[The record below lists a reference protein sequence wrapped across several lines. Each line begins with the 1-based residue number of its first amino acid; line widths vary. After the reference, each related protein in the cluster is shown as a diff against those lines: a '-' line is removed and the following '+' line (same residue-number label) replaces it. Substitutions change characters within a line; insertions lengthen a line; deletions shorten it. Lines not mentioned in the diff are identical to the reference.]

1 MSALAPESR
10 FLLSDWLGL
19 DALLARPRHAHLDLE
34 AIGALAE
41 AADRLA
47 REHLAPHAAKSDAEE
62 PKLVDGRAVVI
73 PEVRAALD
81 ACREAGFFAL
91 DAPAE
96 EGGLELPS
104 LAVTAIATGLTT
116 ANAPTWAYAFLTMAA
131 ANLIRHCG
139 SPEQRA
145 RWLPPMV
152 EGHWFGTMCLS
163 EPHAGSS
170 VGDIRT
176 VAEPQPD
183 GSYHLRGTKM
193 WISGG
198 DHELSRNIVHL
209 VLAKIPGGPP
219 GTRGISLFIVPRL
232 RAADASM
239 AGLAATPSTA
249 PQEWVR
255 NGITLAGLNHKLG
268 YRGTVNCLLNLGEE
282 GPCVGELVGAPH
294 QGMAQMFRMMNEARI
309 GVGAGATAIGL
320 AGYRA
325 ALAYARERTQGRP
338 PGERDPGT
346 PMRPIVEHADVRR
359 MLLESKAKAEGAYAL
374 VLWAARLADD
384 IRSGSPAEAAEA
396 QALLDLVTP
405 IVKTWPSTHAI
416 TANDLAI
423 QVLGG
428 AGYVRDFPVE
438 RLWRDNRLNAI
449 HEGTTGIQGMDL
461 VGRKILGDGG
471 RALGLLARRIN
482 DTCERAA
489 DDPEFADAARALAGW
504 LPEVASTVQAL
515 ATEAAAGR
523 VERALANATLML
535 DALGHLVVGWLWL
548 DLALAARRVLATGPT
563 AATRTVLEGKLAAA
577 RWFLDCELPLKRP
590 LLGIVARLER
600 TALDTPPDVL

>member
-1 MSALAPESR
+1 MSVLAPELH

-19 DALLARPRHAHLDLE
+19 DAVLARPGHAHLDRD

-41 AADRLA
+41 AGERLA

-62 PKLVDGRAVVI
+62 PRLVDGRAVVI
-73 PEVRAALD
+73 PEVKAALD
-81 ACREAGFFAL
+81 NCREAGFFAL
-91 DAPAE
+91 DAPTE
-96 EGGLELPS
+96 EGGLGLPAIVIT
-104 LAVTAIATGLTT
+104 AVGTRLSQ

-131 ANLIRHCG
+131 ANLIRHCA
-139 SPEQRA
+139 SAEQRA

-152 EGHWFGTMCLS
+152 EGRWFGTMCLS

-176 VAEPQPD
+176 IAEPQPD
-183 GSYHLRGTKM
+183 GSYRLRGTKM

-198 DHELSRNIVHL
+198 DHELSENIVHL

-219 GTRGISLFIVPRL
+219 GTKGISLFIVPRL
-232 RAADASM
+232 RAPEASL

-249 PQEWVR
+249 PAAWVR
-255 NGITLAGLNHKLG
+255 NGVTLAGLNHKLG
-268 YRGTVNCLLNLGEE
+268 YRGTVNCLLNLGED

-309 GVGAGATAIGL
+309 GVGAGATAMAL
-320 AGYRA
+320 AGFHA
-325 ALAYARERTQGRP
+325 ALAYARERTQGRA
-338 PGERDPGT
+338 PGERDPT
-346 PMRPIVEHADVRR
+346 APMRAIVEHADVRR
-359 MLLESKAKAEGAYAL
+359 MLLESKAKAEGAFAL

-384 IRSGSPAEAAEA
+384 IDSGSPAEAAEA

-423 QVLGG
+423 QILGG

-461 VGRKILGDGG
+461 VGRKILADGG

-482 DTCERAA
+482 DTCDRAA
-489 DDPEFADAARALAGW
+489 DDPEFADAARALADW
-504 LPEVASTVQAL
+504 LPEVDATVRAL
-515 ATEAAAGR
+515 GAEAAAGR
-523 VERALANATLML
+523 VEAALANATLLL

-548 DLALAARRVLATGPT
+548 DQALAARRALAAGPPP
-563 AATRTVLEGKLAAA
+563 ATIAMLEGKLAAA
-577 RWFLDCELPLKRP
+577 RWFLACELPLKRP

-600 TALDTPPDVL
+600 TALDTNPAVL

>member
-1 MSALAPESR
+1 MSALAPDLR

-19 DALLARPRHAHLDLE
+19 DAVLARPRHAHLDLD
-34 AIGALAE
+34 AIGALVE
-41 AADRLA
+41 AAERLA

-62 PKLVDGRAVVI
+62 PRLVDGRAVVI

-81 ACREAGFFAL
+81 ACRDAGFFAL
-91 DAPAE
+91 DAPAD
-96 EGGLELPS
+96 EGGLALPA
-104 LAVTAIATGLTT
+104 LAVAAIATRLTE

-131 ANLIRHCG
+131 ANLIRHCAAPG
-139 SPEQRA
+139 QRA

-152 EGHWFGTMCLS
+152 EGRWFGTMCLS

-176 VAEPQPD
+176 VAEPQAD
-183 GSYHLRGTKM
+183 GSYRLRGTKM

-198 DHELSRNIVHL
+198 DHELSENIVHL

-232 RAADASM
+232 RAADASL
-239 AGLAATPSTA
+239 AGLAATPSGA
-249 PQEWVR
+249 PAQWVR

-268 YRGTVNCLLNLGEE
+268 YRGTVNCLLNLGEDA
-282 GPCVGELVGAPH
+282 PCVGELVGAPH

-309 GVGAGATAIGL
+309 GVGAGAAAIGL
-320 AGYRA
+320 AGFRA
-325 ALAYARERTQGRP
+325 ALGYARERTQGRA
-338 PGERDPGT
+338 PGERDPST
-346 PMRPIVEHADVRR
+346 PMRPIIEHADVRR
-359 MLLESKAKAEGAYAL
+359 MLLESKAKAEGAFAL

-384 IRSGSPAEAAEA
+384 IASGSESEAAEA

-471 RALGLLARRIN
+471 RALGLLARRIA
-482 DTCERAA
+482 DTCRRAA
-489 DDPEFADAARALAGW
+489 DDPAHAAHGAAIAGW
-504 LPEVASTVQAL
+504 LPEVDATVRAL
-515 ATEAAAGR
+515 AAEAAAGR
-523 VERALANATLML
+523 IDVALANATLLL
-535 DALGHLVVGWLWL
+535 DALGHLVVAWLWL
-548 DLALAARRVLATGPT
+548 DQALAARRALATAPP
-563 AATRTVLEGKLAAA
+563 AATARMLEGRLACA
-577 RWFLDCELPLKRP
+577 RWFIDCELPTKRP
-590 LLGIVARLER
+590 LLAIVARLDR
-600 TALDTPPDVL
+600 TVLATSPEVL

>member
-1 MSALAPESR
+1 MSVLAPELH

-19 DALLARPRHAHLDLE
+19 DAVLARRRFAHLDLE
-34 AIGALAE
+34 AVGALAE
-41 AADRLA
+41 AAERLA

-73 PEVRAALD
+73 PEIRAALD

-91 DAPAE
+91 DAPAD
-96 EGGLELPS
+96 EGGLGLPA
-104 LAVTAIATGLTT
+104 LALTGLVTPLT
-116 ANAPTWAYAFLTMAA
+116 VANAPTWAYVFLTMAA
-131 ANLIRHCG
+131 ANLIRHCA
-139 SPEQRA
+139 SAEQRA

-152 EGHWFGTMCLS
+152 EGRWFGTMCLS

-176 VAEPQPD
+176 IAEPQPD
-183 GSYHLRGTKM
+183 GSFHLRGTKM

-198 DHELSRNIVHL
+198 DHELSGNIVHL
-209 VLAKIPGGPP
+209 VLAKIPGGPS

-232 RAADASM
+232 RVAEASM

-249 PQEWVR
+249 PPAWVR

-268 YRGTVNCLLNLGEE
+268 YRGTVNCLLNLGED

-325 ALAYARERTQGRP
+325 ALAYARERTQGRA
-338 PGERDPGT
+338 PGERDPSA
-346 PMRPIVEHADVRR
+346 PMRAIIEHADVRR
-359 MLLESKAKAEGAYAL
+359 MLLESKAKAEGAFAL

-384 IRSGSPAEAAEA
+384 IASGAPAEAAEA

-423 QVLGG
+423 QILGG

-471 RALGLLARRIN
+471 RALGLLAQRIT

-489 DDPEFADAARALAGW
+489 AYPEFADAARTLADW
-504 LPEVASTVQAL
+504 LPEVASAVQTL

-523 VERALANATLML
+523 VELALANATLLL

-548 DLALAARRVLATGPT
+548 DQALAARRALAAHPSDAT
-563 AATRTVLEGKLAAA
+563 ATVLEGKLAAA
-577 RWFLDCELPLKRP
+577 RWFLGCELPLKRP
-590 LLGIVARLER
+590 LLGIVTRLER
-600 TALDTPPDVL
+600 TALETNPAVL

>member
-1 MSALAPESR
+1 MSALTPELR
-10 FLLSDWLGL
+10 FLLSNWLGL
-19 DALLARPRHAHLDLE
+19 DAVLARPRHAHLDLG

-41 AADRLA
+41 AAERLA
-47 REHLAPHAAKSDAEE
+47 REHLAPHAARSDAEE

-73 PEVRAALD
+73 PEIRAALD
-81 ACREAGFFAL
+81 ACREAGFFGL
-91 DAPAE
+91 DAPVD
-96 EGGLELPS
+96 EGGLGLPA
-104 LAVTAIATGLTT
+104 LALTGLVTPLT
-116 ANAPTWAYAFLTMAA
+116 IANAPTWAYAFLTMAA
-131 ANLIRHCG
+131 ANLIRHCA
-139 SPEQRA
+139 SSEQRA

-152 EGHWFGTMCLS
+152 EGRWFGTMCLS

-183 GSYHLRGTKM
+183 GSWRLRGTKM

-198 DHELSRNIVHL
+198 DHELSENIVHL

-219 GTRGISLFIVPRL
+219 GTKGISLFIVPRL
-232 RAADASM
+232 RAPDASL

-249 PQEWVR
+249 PAAWVR
-255 NGITLAGLNHKLG
+255 NGVTLAGLNHKLG
-268 YRGTVNCLLNLGEE
+268 YRGTVNCLLNLGED

-320 AGYRA
+320 AGYRT
-325 ALAYARERTQGRP
+325 ALAYARERTQGRA
-338 PGERDPGT
+338 PGERDPAT
-346 PMRPIVEHADVRR
+346 PMRTIVEHADVRR
-359 MLLESKAKAEGAYAL
+359 MLLESKAKAEGAFAL

-384 IRSGSPAEAAEA
+384 IASGSEAEAAEA

-471 RALGLLARRIN
+471 RALGLLACRIV
-482 DTCERAA
+482 DTCQRAG
-489 DDPEFADAARALAGW
+489 DDPHFAAPARELAGW
-504 LPEVASTVQAL
+504 LPEVDATVRAL
-515 ATEAAAGR
+515 GAEAAAGR
-523 VERALANATLML
+523 IEAALANATLLL

-548 DLALAARRVLATGPT
+548 DQALAAQRALAANPP
-563 AATRTVLEGKLAAA
+563 AATATVLDGKLAAA
-577 RWFLDCELPLKRP
+577 RWFLSCELPLKRP
-590 LLGIVARLER
+590 LLAIVARLDR
-600 TALDTPPDVL
+600 SVLDTPPEVL

>member
-1 MSALAPESR
+1 MSALAPELR

-19 DALLARPRHAHLDLE
+19 DAVLARPRHAHLDLD
-34 AIGALAE
+34 ALGALAE
-41 AADRLA
+41 AAERLA
-47 REHLAPHAAKSDAEE
+47 REHLEPHAAKSDAEE

-73 PEVRAALD
+73 PEIRAALD

-91 DAPAE
+91 DAPAD
-96 EGGLELPS
+96 EGGLELPA
-104 LAVTAIATGLTT
+104 LAVTAIATRLTL

-131 ANLIRHCG
+131 ANLIRHCA

-176 VAEPQPD
+176 IAEPQPD
-183 GSYHLRGTKM
+183 GSYRLRGTKM

-198 DHELSRNIVHL
+198 DHELSGNIVHL

-219 GTRGISLFIVPRL
+219 GTKGISLFIVPRL
-232 RAADASM
+232 RAPDASL

-249 PQEWVR
+249 PAAWVR
-255 NGITLAGLNHKLG
+255 NGVTLAGLNHKLG
-268 YRGTVNCLLNLGEE
+268 YRGTVNCLLNLGED

-325 ALAYARERTQGRP
+325 ALAYARERTQGRA
-338 PGERDPGT
+338 PGERDPAT
-346 PMRPIVEHADVRR
+346 PMRTIVEHADVRR
-359 MLLESKAKAEGAYAL
+359 MLLESKAKAEGAFAL

-384 IRSGSPAEAAEA
+384 IASGSEAEAAEA

-471 RALGLLARRIN
+471 RALGLLARRIA
-482 DTCERAA
+482 DTCRRAG
-489 DDPEFADAARALAGW
+489 DDPDFAAPARELAGW
-504 LPEVASTVQAL
+504 LPEVDATVRAL
-515 ATEAAAGR
+515 GAEAAAGR
-523 VERALANATLML
+523 VEAALANATLLL

-548 DLALAARRVLATGPT
+548 DQALAARRALAANPP
-563 AATRTVLEGKLAAA
+563 AATATVLDGKLAAA
-577 RWFLDCELPLKRP
+577 RWFLACELPVKRP
-590 LLGIVARLER
+590 LLAIVARLDR
-600 TALDTPPDVL
+600 TVLDTPSEVL